1 MDTDKKYIVIANC
14 DPYHSRFHYRG
25 QRVLKYD
32 MTSPIKW
39 VCDDN
44 YCEGYSYDEAKDILR
59 DIVITLTDYSDNG
72 GYYKNNVLIYQDNDE
87 SFRYDTMLYYIEE
100 FDINSFKKE
109 HYNSLVSAIKN
120 YLETEE
126 DMEYEINQALKN
138 MDEYRCPLSMANETL
153 YDAISDFIDDWKQD
167 NEELANVYDVF
178 EYLNIDVEELFF
190 EVLK

>member
-1 MDTDKKYIVIANC
+1 MDTNKKYLVITNC

-39 VCDDN
+39 VYDDN
-44 YCEGYSYDEAKDILR
+44 YCEGYSYDEAKDILK
-59 DIVITLTDYSDNG
+59 DIVVALTDYSDNK
-72 GYYKNNVLIYQDNDE
+72 GYYKDDVLIYQDNDE

-109 HYNSLVSAIKN
+109 QYTSLVSSLKN

-126 DMEYEINQALKN
+126 DMEYEINLALKN
-138 MDEYRCPLSMANETL
+138 IDKCRCPLSMANESL
-153 YDAISDFIDDWKQD
+153 YDIINDFIDNWKQD
-167 NEELANVYDVF
+167 NEELTNVYDVF